1 MRVPRRFAVALA
13 ALGLAIIPLT
23 SVAGAAAGPTAPYDA
38 FTANG
43 AASVS
48 LSPLNGWINLRPF
61 IPADKG
67 FFFEAYDDKGE
78 SWTLRVAPATGQKLA
93 VGTYPTLSI
102 EDATHYGL
110 TVGRNGNCS
119 QSTGT
124 ITIQDLTLD
133 PGTFAVTS
141 IAAAYDQQNCLP
153 AHGEIRWHSNRPYSD
168 AVQSSAKLDF
178 GSVVVGHTATKTV
191 SLTSIGSAALQLG
204 AASLVGGG
212 ASRFSVIA
220 NACVDKT
227 LAYGQSCDITVKVQP
242 TAVGNQAAEL
252 DIADDSA
259 YGKRSIPLSV
269 TGERSAE
276 GTFTPVDPVRL
287 LDTRDGNGAPRAPLG
302 GGQTLHLQVTGRG
315 GVPATSVT
323 AVVLNMTVVSPTS
336 AGFLTVFPSGV
347 PRPTASNLNFPA
359 KWIGANAVT
368 VPIGTNGQV
377 DIYNPA
383 GNVDV
388 VADVL
393 GYYNGDDLAYSGA
406 TAGAFWTTEPER
418 LVDTRDGTFGG
429 ALPRFTY
436 VRVPVS
442 YGPEFDRHITALAVN
457 ITAVDPTDGGYLTA
471 WSGANALPPNASTL
485 NFTAHSVVPNFAIV
499 PTRWCDACGGF
510 PTIAVAN
517 ASNGSTHVIV
527 DIFGFYDDG
536 QLEGGL
542 RFHPLTPT
550 RITDTRE
557 NLGARTFTGKG
568 TATITAPATVAG
580 DNTAALVSNVTGV
593 NPSNSTYFSLWAD
606 GDDQPTVSNLNL
618 TPHEIRS
625 NAAVIPVGP
634 GNKFDVFNAAWTVD
648 MVIDVA
654 GTFEFVPESAMTA
667 RNLTTNA
674 RPQDPT
680 RQPAAKPSVHLIK

>member
-1 MRVPRRFAVALA
+1 MRLHRKFAAVLA
-13 ALGLAIIPLT
+13 AVGLAVIPLPT
-23 SVAGAAAGPTAPYDA
+23 VAGAATGPTAPYDA
-38 FTANG
+38 LTVNG
-43 AASVS
+43 VASVS
-48 LSPLNGWINLRPF
+48 LSPLNGWVTLRPF

-78 SWTLRVAPATGQKLA
+78 FWTLRVAPAIGQKLA
-93 VGTYPTLSI
+93 IGTYPTLSL

-110 TVGRNGNCS
+110 SVARTGSCS
-119 QSTGT
+119 QSSGS
-124 ITIQDLTLD
+124 ITIQELTLD
-133 PGTFAVTS
+133 PQTFAVTS
-141 IAAAYDQQNCLP
+141 IAATYDQQNCLP
-153 AHGEIRWHSNRPYSD
+153 AHGEIRWHSNRPYTD
-168 AVQSSAKLDF
+168 AVQSPAKLDF
-178 GSVVVGHTATKTV
+178 GRVVAGHTATKTV
-191 SLTSIGSAALQLG
+191 SLTSTGSAALQLG

-212 ASRFSVIA
+212 AAQFSVVA
-220 NACVDKT
+220 NACVNKT
-227 LAYGQSCDITVKVQP
+227 LAYGQSCDITVKAQP
-242 TAVGNQAAEL
+242 AAVGDQAAEL
-252 DIADDSA
+252 AVADNSA

-276 GTFTPVDPVRL
+276 GTFTSLDPVRL
-287 LDTRDGNGAPRAPLG
+287 LDTRDGTGAPRAPLG

-323 AVVLNMTVVSPTS
+323 AVVLNMTVVNPTS
-336 AGFLTVFPSGV
+336 ASFLTVFPSGV
-347 PRPTASNLNFPA
+347 ARPTASNLNFPA
-359 KWIGANAVT
+359 KWVGANAVT
-368 VPIGTNGQV
+368 VPVGTNGQV

-388 VADVL
+388 VADVS
-393 GYYNGDDLAYSGA
+393 GYYHGDDVAQSGA
-406 TAGAFWTTEPER
+406 PAGTYWTTEPER

-457 ITAVDPTDGGYLTA
+457 ITAVDPTAGGYLTA
-471 WSGANALPPNASTL
+471 WSGANALPPGASTL
-485 NFTAHSVVPNFAIV
+485 NFTPHSVVPNFAIV
-499 PTRWCDACGGF
+499 PTRWCDECGGF
-510 PTIAVAN
+510 PTISVAN
-517 ASNGSTHVIV
+517 ASSGSTHVIV

-536 QLEGGL
+536 QLDGGL

-557 NLGARTFTGKG
+557 GLGARTFTGRG

-606 GDDQPTVSNLNL
+606 GGDQPMVSNLNL
-618 TPHEIRS
+618 TPHEVRS

-634 GNKFDVFNAAWTVD
+634 GNKFAAFNAAWTVD
-648 MVIDVA
+648 LVIDVA
-654 GTFEFVPESAMTA
+654 GTFEFGPGSAATA
-667 RNLTTNA
+667 RSLTTNA
-674 RPQDPT
+674 GPRNPI
-680 RQPAAKPSVHLIK
+680 RQPAATPSLLFIN